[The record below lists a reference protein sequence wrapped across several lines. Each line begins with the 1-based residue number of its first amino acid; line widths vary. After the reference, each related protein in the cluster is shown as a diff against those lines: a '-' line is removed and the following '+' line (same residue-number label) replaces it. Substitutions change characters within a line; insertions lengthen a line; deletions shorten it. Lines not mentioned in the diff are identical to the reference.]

1 MQLKKIKNKED
12 LDFFRQVSSPITKED
27 DVKGISKEMLNIL
40 YTNNAIGV
48 AGPMVGLQKR
58 IIVID
63 LQEHGKKPIIMINP
77 EIIEKSTETIKL
89 EESSISLDNVKENVE
104 RANKIK
110 LKYLDLDFSEKIIEA
125 ENLLSVCIQH
135 ELDYLDG
142 KLFFDYTENKEK
154 IIGDILKMKLKNVIE
169 DIDILRKPCEKVEE
183 INEEILSI
191 LDDMLE
197 TMYESRGIG
206 LTANQVGIS
215 KRLIVV
221 DLQKDDIKNP
231 LFLINPE
238 IIWKSEE
245 KVCGEEGCLSVPDAR
260 AEVERF
266 KEIKVKYLDREGKEN
281 IIEADGPLSICLQHE
296 IDHSNGKLY
305 IDYLSKLKRDVLL
318 KKVKKS
324 IKK

>member
-1 MQLKKIKNKED
+1 
-12 LDFFRQVSSPITKED
+12 
-27 DVKGISKEMLNIL
+27 MLNIL

-58 IIVID
+58 IIVVD

-183 INEEILSI
+183 INDEILSI
-191 LDDMLE
+191 LDNMLE
-197 TMYESRGIG
+197 IMYEERGIG

-215 KRLIVV
+215 KRLIVI
-221 DLQKDDIKNP
+221 DLQKDNIKNP

-245 KVCGEEGCLSVPDAR
+245 KVCGEEGCLSVPGQR
-260 AEVERF
+260 AEVERYAQ
-266 KEIKVKYLDREGKEN
+266 VRVRYLDYNGKEQ
-281 IIEADGPLSICLQHE
+281 EVLADDFFAIVVQHE
-296 IDHSNGKLY
+296 MDHLDGILY
-305 IDYLSKLKRDVLL
+305 IDRISRLKRSMLL
-318 KKVKKS
+318 KKLKKDRS
-324 IKK
+324 VVD